1 MGDFSFGSEPLL
13 EQQLLS
19 LERMLK
25 DQHEFHKWQLASFM
39 EANTSLREENT
50 ALPNVATAIPRPDDA
65 TATHHLE
72 ITSHHPLATIGRRE
86 IPLRESGLL
95 LRPNAIY
102 KF

>member
-65 TATHHLE
+65 TATHHLGVS
-72 ITSHHPLATIGRRE
+72 TAPRSPVRL
-86 IPLRESGLL
+86 ESTDNFSPPPSYDWQEGD
-95 LRPNAIY
+95 PP
-102 KF
+102 